1 MQSVNKATNEM
12 ETQELTNLSAEV
24 ARLVATFRENGP
36 LPPQQ
41 LMNIIG
47 SPNTD
52 HFLGNMQLFAQEILV
67 RCHGTR
73 RSHIVDVGS
82 GCGRLSLPF
91 SRFLGSAGRY
101 VGIEVWEQA
110 NDWCRAHMQDVV
122 ADVSF
127 ITQAAR
133 NNYYFEP
140 DNGMDNDFR
149 MEQLASDSF
158 DVGVALSIFNHLK
171 KKDVLAYISEL
182 SRVLKPGAAAY
193 ITGFVID
200 DAFFDYVARSGLHTQ
215 VREDAQERGC
225 YYAYTLQDFFAGFT
239 LPVWYEM
246 FRAYGLRVACFETG
260 SWAEKKGARL
270 YQDSFI
276 VEKLR

>member
-1 MQSVNKATNEM
+1 MPHATNTTSTKECK
-12 ETQELTNLSAEV
+12 EVTNLSTEV
-24 ARLVATFRENGP
+24 GKLVNAFRENGP
-36 LPPQQ
+36 LPPQE
-41 LMNIIG
+41 LMSVIG
-47 SPNTD
+47 SPDAD
-52 HFLGNMQLFAQEILV
+52 HFLGNMQLFAHEILV

-73 RSHIVDVGS
+73 RSHILDIGS

-91 SRFLGSAGRY
+91 SRYLGPAGRY
-101 VGIEVWEQA
+101 VGIDVWEQA
-110 NDWCRAHMQDVV
+110 NDWCRTHTSESDAQV
-122 ADVSF
+122 AF
-127 ITQAAR
+127 FTQAVR

-140 DNGMDNDFR
+140 DNGKANDFR
-149 MEQLASDSF
+149 MEALADNSF
-158 DVGVALSIFNHLK
+158 DVGVALSVFNHLK
-171 KKDVLAYISEL
+171 KNDVLAYISEL

-200 DAFFDYVARSGLHTQ
+200 DAFFEYVARSGLHTQ
-215 VREDAQERGC
+215 VKEDAQERGC
-225 YYAYTLQDFFAGFT
+225 YYAYALQDFFAGFT

-246 FRAYGLRVACFETG
+246 FRAHGLRVACFETG